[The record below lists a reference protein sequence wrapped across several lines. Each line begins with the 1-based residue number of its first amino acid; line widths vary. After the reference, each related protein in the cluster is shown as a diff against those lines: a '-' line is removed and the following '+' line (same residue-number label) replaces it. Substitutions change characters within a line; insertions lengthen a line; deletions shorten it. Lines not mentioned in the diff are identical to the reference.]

1 MTRLVLHRP
10 LLFFFFYETILE
22 NTLDEIYLN
31 KSNSVFCK
39 THTGQKITLKKIIL
53 SQKASDNYCPNP
65 PAHLCTALP
74 VHRER
79 EHVQSTFRQRNWGQ
93 GIGRCGDLLSHLPP
107 GGCVRVTDESG
118 PAWPREGAGA
128 SRLRSFNSADGL

>member
-79 EHVQSTFRQRNWGQ
+79 TRTVHFPTTELGSGHRQVWRPALPLAPRRMRPCH
-93 GIGRCGDLLSHLPP
+93 GRVWPSLAEGGGRSLPSP
-107 GGCVRVTDESG
+107 QLQQR
-118 PAWPREGAGA
+118 
-128 SRLRSFNSADGL
+128 